1 MVMSDLLTA
10 ERSLFDHYELPLH
23 SRTLRL
29 ADPDL
34 DVVVRE
40 TGAGEPVL
48 FVHGSGM
55 SGATW
60 APVLAEMNGNR
71 AIAVDL
77 PGFGRSDT
85 YEYGGRSLRRHAVA
99 QLGSLLDALELERVP
114 IVGTSLGAMWAL
126 CLAVDAPER
135 VSAVVALGMPAAAL
149 PGLRGDPYF
158 TLMTTPGIGR
168 LASHGPTPRSVPA
181 TRKGMAKVIGPRAL
195 AAAPD
200 EFFEVVRLGMA
211 RPGWG
216 RAMWT
221 HLNLAMRRGKPRPG
235 NALTDEELRS
245 IAAPVQFIWGDGD
258 VYGGPEIGRRA
269 TAVLPDARI
278 EVIEGGHAPFLDDPA
293 LCARLITR
301 IVG

>member
-1 MVMSDLLTA
+1 MSDSLLTA
-10 ERSLFDHYELPLH
+10 ERRLFTAYGLH
-23 SRTLRL
+23 LRSRSVRL

-34 DVVVRE
+34 EVAVRE
-40 TGAGEPVL
+40 SGEGEPVL

-55 SGATW
+55 NGATW
-60 APVLAEMNGNR
+60 APVLAALNGNR

-77 PGFGRSDT
+77 PGFGRSAA
-85 YEYGGRSLRRHAVA
+85 YEYSGRSLRRHAVA
-99 QLGSLLDALELERVP
+99 QLTSLLDALELERVP

-158 TLMTTPGIGR
+158 KLMTTPGIGR
-168 LASHGPTPRSVPA
+168 LVSRAPAPKDVAA
-181 TRKGMAKVIGPRAL
+181 TRKGMARVIGERAL
-195 AAAPD
+195 AGTPD
-200 EFFEVVRLGMA
+200 ELFEVVRLGMA

-221 HLNLAMRRGKPRPG
+221 HLNLAMRRGRPRPG
-235 NALTDEELRS
+235 NALTDDELRA
-245 IAAPVQFIWGDGD
+245 IDVPVHFIWGDGD

-269 TAVLPDARI
+269 VDLLPDGRI
-278 EVIEGGHAPFLDDPA
+278 DVIEGNHAPFLDDPE
-293 LCARLITR
+293 LCARIVTR
-301 IVG
+301 IVR